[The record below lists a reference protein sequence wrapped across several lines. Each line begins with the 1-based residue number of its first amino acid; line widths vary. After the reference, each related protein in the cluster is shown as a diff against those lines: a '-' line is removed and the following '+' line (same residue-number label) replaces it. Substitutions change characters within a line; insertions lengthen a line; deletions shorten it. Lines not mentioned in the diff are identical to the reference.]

1 MARILL
7 AGTYDPDFSR
17 NRRQRE
23 LLTRGGHEIV
33 ECRVDLWGGDRYKI
47 VNEGKLRML
56 SRAVLAYPRLI
67 VRFLRAPRCD
77 AVMVLHPGWFDVVV
91 LAPLARLR
99 GMPLVFDA
107 FISLYDTVVS
117 DRALVSPRSLVGRFC
132 RIVDRLSLRFASR
145 VIADTPAHADS
156 FAELARI
163 PRDRIGVVWVG
174 ADDTVFRA
182 HPVDE
187 AEPRRVLFY
196 GSFIAL
202 HGLETIVR
210 AAKLLEAD
218 GVSFRIIGAGQEQQV
233 LEALLAELK
242 PSNVELRGVVPLAA
256 LADEIARASVCLGIF
271 GTSAKAARVI
281 PHKVFE
287 CAAEARA
294 VVTADTEAI
303 RGAFEKGEISAV
315 PPGDASALADAIRA
329 LLADDDA
336 RAAMGAAARARY
348 EAEFS
353 TDVLVRLLDAEL
365 AQVIVQFRP
374 L

>member
-7 AGTYDPDFSR
+7 AGTYDTDFSR
-17 NRRQRE
+17 NRRQRD
-23 LLTRGGHEIV
+23 LLERAGHEIV
-33 ECRVDLWGGDRYKI
+33 ECRVDLWGADRYKI

-56 SRAVLAYPRLI
+56 TRALLAYPRL
-67 VRFLRAPRCD
+67 VLRFLRVPRCD

-99 GMPLVFDA
+99 RMPLVLDA

-117 DRALVSPRSLVGRFC
+117 DRALVSERSLVGRFC
-132 RIVDRLSLRFASR
+132 RIVDRVSLRFATR
-145 VIADTPAHADS
+145 VIADTPAHADY
-156 FAELARI
+156 FADVARI

-182 HPVDE
+182 RSAAE

-218 GVSFRIIGAGQEQQV
+218 GVSFRIIGAGQEQPV
-233 LEALLAELK
+233 LEGLLAELK
-242 PSNVELRGVVPLAA
+242 SLNVEVRGVVPLAA

-294 VVTADTEAI
+294 VVTADTEAV
-303 RGAFEKGEISAV
+303 RGAFEKGEIAAV
-315 PPGDASALADAIRA
+315 PPGDPAALADAIRV

-336 RAAMGAAARARY
+336 RSAMGAAARARY
-348 EAEFS
+348 EADFATE
-353 TDVLVRLLDAEL
+353 VLVRQLDAEL
-365 AQVIVQFRP
+365 TKVFVQ
-374 L
+374 